1 MSKKNNDSG
10 PNLKGTLIS
19 VFAVGIVIV
28 VMWIAVYAMYVA
40 R

>member
-1 MSKKNNDSG
+1 MSKKKTDSG

-19 VFAVGIVIV
+19 VFAVGIIIV
-28 VMWIAVYAMYVA
+28 VMWIAVYALYVA

>member
-1 MSKKNNDSG
+1 MNKKNSHSG

-19 VFAVGIVIV
+19 VFVVGIIIC
-28 VMWIAVYAMYVA
+28 VMWFAVYGLYVS